1 MTQSASPRG
10 WQKEHVWLALQG
22 LGFEPGA
29 EAAAAGKTLSHV
41 TLGVNMFDKPNKDAF
56 YMVFHYLF
64 AKLDSTRCKEVFRY
78 CWPPLDKKR
87 DAEFRKACCEW
98 LRKISD
104 DSRIGFPQVV
114 ASTFLSPGGPKFV
127 QLLYHFTKYVLLQHI
142 EKDSERATYI
152 SESLRLKPQ
161 DPMKALTRN
170 KVARHRYL
178 QMVQREDFVIRE
190 YQRKAQMLIK
200 QIRDLRSECATLQNQ
215 HKMAEN
221 VDRDHTKRDDLIQK
235 IRLMWSTMMQ
245 ILKTMEREV
254 EVVDSVVKGHVDQYC
269 LDGTNVTLNIPKPLV
284 SKIESEIHRLQ
295 MENVYEAGK
304 VNLITIVQL
313 LNESLKMLRQEH
325 CQYDCK
331 GIQLDLPYLAGKT
344 KFETEV
350 LTRLRHMRHKI
361 RREDFVS
368 LNKSIADKERE
379 WEEKWETLLG
389 QSPFSLLKGLN
400 PVLELQPPM
409 APFSFDPATE
419 EVLRSSVF
427 CQYPA
432 SFPDSAKKDVRLK
445 DLDRDYSGSLLRSL
459 LDFTSTGRN
468 SLSLTGMTP
477 AKRRMSLNE
486 KELRSFTPNMKERS
500 FSQTTPNFGV
510 QKRRSD
516 ETWKRAEGSM
526 PQYTPTPSKQD
537 PMRMARQQLAQQVA
551 DDIVS
556 ESPRCSGGREMELD
570 DLIGMLASNPFLT
583 KKQIPRTPENLISDI
598 RTSWRKAIQVD
609 ESADVVAS
617 PLEAPS
623 MESPAELKSAHSSQI
638 DLSMAC
644 LLSASHVSD
653 TNESSEGRTSANT
666 GRSLPHEPTVSCH
679 NTTVLSSYTCLLGQ
693 EGFSVPMK
701 ESETTET
708 LVPTLL
714 DKNETYVLDIQP
726 SSKLMDNTML
736 ISVLSQEN
744 NSTHTPVSWDS
755 SNMVERNKDSARHEV
770 IQCGILSETLPDVMG
785 DISLNS
791 SKSIEDDE
799 GIQKS
804 KLAEGNSLFSDKAK
818 GGWTTTERRMDIHS
832 IRSRYEALKRTF
844 LSSRTDREDEGTP
857 RRFSKQKSESNLSLD
872 ACNVF
877 SPLETSLTLDLD
889 YLMTPSTRDRKLSLP
904 QLLVFSPVEEDIHA
918 KMQENIVDLLD
929 YQEAGDQSKTFDF
942 KQPASDLQKCTD

>member
-1 MTQSASPRG
+1 
-10 WQKEHVWLALQG
+10 
-22 LGFEPGA
+22 
-29 EAAAAGKTLSHV
+29 
-41 TLGVNMFDKPNKDAF
+41 MFDKPNKDAF

-142 EKDSERATYI
+142 EKDAERATYI

-379 WEEKWETLLG
+379 
-389 QSPFSLLKGLN
+389 
-400 PVLELQPPM
+400 
-409 APFSFDPATE
+409 
-419 EVLRSSVF
+419 
-427 CQYPA
+427 
-432 SFPDSAKKDVRLK
+432 
-445 DLDRDYSGSLLRSL
+445 
-459 LDFTSTGRN
+459 N

-486 KELRSFTPNMKERS
+486 K
-500 FSQTTPNFGV
+500 
-510 QKRRSD
+510 
-516 ETWKRAEGSM
+516 
-526 PQYTPTPSKQD
+526 
-537 PMRMARQQLAQQVA
+537 VA

-598 RTSWRKAIQVD
+598 RTSWRKAIQVE

-744 NSTHTPVSWDS
+744 TSTHTPVSWDS

-904 QLLVFSPVEEDIHA
+904 QLLVFSPVEEGIHA

-942 KQPASDLQKCTD
+942 KQPASDLQKCTDEGPGHLTVL